1 MKTLTILLS
10 IVYAAI
16 LVHDIP
22 KLKRQRRS
30 DIAVYAGI
38 MLVSVY
44 MGIKYVFHLKWIFVM
59 DVMDYL
65 YNGVGTQIV
74 KFLKAPS

>member
-1 MKTLTILLS
+1 MKTAISLLT

-16 LVHDIP
+16 LVYDFP
-22 KLKRQRRS
+22 KLKQQRRS

-38 MLVSVY
+38 MLISLY
-44 MGIKYVFHLKWIFVM
+44 MSIKYVFHLQWPFVM

-65 YNGVGTQIV
+65 YSGVGARIV
-74 KFLKAPS
+74 KYLKAPS